1 MKRVTFGW
9 ILKRIFWIVGFSG
22 TCIQVISNVR
32 KYAKKSSSLT
42 QRKAYFGNFE
52 KIKIFARKAEKLNPL
67 KASYEML
74 VNFNFL
80 R

>member
-1 MKRVTFGW
+1 MLPKSLLISHNIYSNMKRVTFGW

-42 QRKAYFGNFE
+42 QRKAYSGFYE
-52 KIKIFARKAEKLNPL
+52 IFLSQKAQKLNP
-67 KASYEML
+67 
-74 VNFNFL
+74 
-80 R
+80 